1 MVARVTRIVPARVA
15 PLTGG
20 HSEQEDGAVDLDRKG
35 ATRAS
40 PAAGTLPAEL
50 VEHAPEGLA
59 VIDADA
65 RFLEANPAA
74 VALCG
79 LRPDGV
85 TGTRS
90 PFPTPSGD
98 PAAARTGE
106 STVEWQPAPGERREF
121 AYVLNQVPGRQLW
134 VVSFRDVTLS
144 LQHQRRLAAIA
155 KAASSVASKRSL
167 VGTLETLAREVLRT
181 DSLAGVQV
189 LTANPAGDRLHVMG
203 AAGFGRAHD
212 FFDKLMECRALG
224 ARLVMLEALETRQ
237 PLVVADRYEAVQRDP
252 AWTPL
257 HELMRHPRWDWFA
270 SVPLLARGEP
280 VGILNAFFAPGQT
293 VGDTELDFLLAMAEQ
308 AAMAVDH
315 AALLDR
321 ERDVARR
328 EERQKLAR
336 DLHDSVVQQVFSMM
350 MQARSLR
357 VLVERG
363 LAPPPEKVAQVADDL
378 SNSAEDV
385 LADLR
390 GMVVELRPATG
401 TEHGLISALG
411 SLVDTTR
418 ARTGL
423 TVTLD
428 VDDPAAELSQLAPDL
443 LEDVYRIVAEALHN
457 SVKHAAAATVI
468 IRLSVTPHGS
478 RRRLVAEVTD
488 DGHGLGGGADKG
500 SGPASSGFGMTVMQE
515 RADRW
520 GGTVRVRDLPS
531 GGARVQLT
539 LPLLTSL
546 PTTPPKDRTT
556 TP

>member
-1 MVARVTRIVPARVA
+1 LAGRTNHA
-15 PLTGG
+15 G
-20 HSEQEDGAVDLDRKG
+20 QEDGAVDLDRRG
-35 ATRAS
+35 ATGA
-40 PAAGTLPAEL
+40 PHTAGTLPAEL

-74 VALCG
+74 VLLCG
-79 LRPDGV
+79 LRAGAVAGV
-85 TGTRS
+85 RS
-90 PFPTPSGD
+90 PFPAPGGNP
-98 PAAARTGE
+98 PATRSGE

-121 AYVLNQVPGRQLW
+121 AYLLNQVPGRELW

-144 LQHQRRLAAIA
+144 RQHQRRLAAIA

-181 DSLAGVQV
+181 DSLAAVQV
-189 LTANPAGDRLHVMG
+189 LTANPAGNRLHVMG
-203 AAGFGRAHD
+203 AAGFGRAPD

-237 PLVVADRYEAVQRDP
+237 PLVLADRYEAVQRDP
-252 AWTPL
+252 AWAPL

-293 VGDTELDFLLAMAEQ
+293 VGDAELDFLLAMAEQ

-350 MQARSLR
+350 MQARSLG

-363 LAPPPEKVAQVADDL
+363 LTPPPEKVAQVADDL
-378 SNSAEDV
+378 STSAEDV

-401 TEHGLISALG
+401 TERGLISALR
-411 SLVDTTR
+411 SLADTTC

-423 TVTLD
+423 AVTLD
-428 VDDPAAELSQLAPDL
+428 VDGPAGEFAQLAPDL

-457 SVKHAAAATVI
+457 SVKHAAAATLV
-468 IRLSVTPHGS
+468 IRLSVSSHGS
-478 RRRLVAEVTD
+478 RRHLVAEVTD
-488 DGHGLGGGADKG
+488 DGHGLGGGADAAP
-500 SGPASSGFGMTVMQE
+500 GPASSGFGMTVMQE

-520 GGTVRVRDLPS
+520 GGTVRVRDLPA
-531 GGARVQLT
+531 GGATVQLT
-539 LPLLTSL
+539 VPLLNSL
-546 PTTPPKDRTT
+546 PTTPPEHGTVA
-556 TP
+556 P

>member
-1 MVARVTRIVPARVA
+1 M
-15 PLTGG
+15 
-20 HSEQEDGAVDLDRKG
+20 DLDRRG
-35 ATRAS
+35 ATSAF
-40 PAAGTLPAEL
+40 PAAGALPSEL

-59 VIDADA
+59 VIDANG

-74 VALCG
+74 VALCR
-79 LRPDGV
+79 LRAGEV

-90 PFPTPSGD
+90 PFPTPDGD
-98 PAAARTGE
+98 PAAVRTGE

-121 AYVLNQVPGRQLW
+121 AYQLNQVPGRQLW

-144 LQHQRRLAAIA
+144 RQHQRRLAAIA

-203 AAGFGRAHD
+203 AAGFGRAPD

-252 AWTPL
+252 AWAPL
-257 HELMRHPRWDWFA
+257 HELMRSPRWEWFA

-350 MQARSLR
+350 MRARSLG

-378 SNSAEDV
+378 TTSAEDV

-401 TEHGLISALG
+401 TQRGLISALG
-411 SLVDTTR
+411 SLVDTTC

-428 VDDPAAELSQLAPDL
+428 VDDPANELPQLAPDL
-443 LEDVYRIVAEALHN
+443 QEDIYRIVAEALHN
-457 SVKHAAAATVI
+457 SVKHAAASTVVI
-468 IRLSVTPHGS
+468 HLSVASHGS

-488 DGHGLGGGADKG
+488 DGHGLGGGADG
-500 SGPASSGFGMTVMQE
+500 SSGAASSGLGMTVMQE

-546 PTTPPKDRTT
+546 PTTPPENRTIR
-556 TP
+556 P

>member
-1 MVARVTRIVPARVA
+1 MRCAA
-15 PLTGG
+15 
-20 HSEQEDGAVDLDRKG
+20 
-35 ATRAS
+35 RAS
-40 PAAGTLPAEL
+40 PFPA
-50 VEHAPEGLA
+50 PG
-59 VIDADA
+59 
-65 RFLEANPAA
+65 
-74 VALCG
+74 
-79 LRPDGV
+79 
-85 TGTRS
+85 S
-90 PFPTPSGD
+90 D
-98 PAAARTGE
+98 PAAARAGE

-121 AYVLNQVPGRQLW
+121 AYLLNQMPGRQLW
-134 VVSFRDVTLS
+134 VVSFRDVTVS
-144 LQHQRRLAAIA
+144 RQHQRRLAAIA

-181 DSLAGVQV
+181 DSLAAVQV
-189 LTANPAGDRLHVMG
+189 LTTNPAGDRLHVMG
-203 AAGFGRAHD
+203 AAGFGRAPD

-237 PLVVADRYEAVQRDP
+237 PLVVADRYEAVQQDP
-252 AWTPL
+252 AWAPL

-293 VGDTELDFLLAMAEQ
+293 VGDAELDFLLAMAEQ

-350 MQARSLR
+350 MQARSLG

-378 SNSAEDV
+378 SSSAEDV

-401 TEHGLISALG
+401 TERGLVSALR

-418 ARTGL
+418 ARTEL
-423 TVTLD
+423 TVDLD
-428 VDDPAAELSQLAPDL
+428 VDDPAAGAGP
-443 LEDVYRIVAEALHN
+443 A
-457 SVKHAAAATVI
+457 
-468 IRLSVTPHGS
+468 
-478 RRRLVAEVTD
+478 RRRPARGRLP
-488 DGHGLGGGADKG
+488 HRRGGAAQQRQARGRGPGGHPPVGHRPRPPPAARSPRSPTTGAGSATAAG
-500 SGPASSGFGMTVMQE
+500 SGQPARPPAALGMTVMQE
-515 RADRW
+515 RAARW
-520 GGTVRVRDLPS
+520 GGIVRVRDLPA
-531 GGARVQLT
+531 GGARMQLT

-546 PTTPPKDRTT
+546 PATASGNRTATP
-556 TP
+556 